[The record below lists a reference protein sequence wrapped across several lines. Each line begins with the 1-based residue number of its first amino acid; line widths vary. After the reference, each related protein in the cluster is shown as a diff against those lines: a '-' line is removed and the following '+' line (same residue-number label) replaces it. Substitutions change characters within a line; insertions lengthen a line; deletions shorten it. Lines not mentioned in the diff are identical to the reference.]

1 MRRKDQEI
9 TADDEI
15 EAILLRAAI
24 CRIGLCDGGV
34 PYVVPVCFGYQ
45 DRTLYVHSASE
56 GTKLDVIRK
65 NNKVCFQVETD
76 VEFVRHE
83 VACRWGL
90 KYRSVIGFGKA
101 LLVEEPQAKREALA
115 IIMRHYADQAYSFAE
130 EDVERTTVIQVTIES
145 WTGKQAG
152 YA

>member
-15 EAILLRAAI
+15 EAILLQAAI

-34 PYVVPVCFGYQ
+34 PYVVPLCFGYQ

-65 NNKVCFQVETD
+65 NNNVCFQVETD

-115 IIMRHYADQAYSFAE
+115 IIMRHYAGQAYSFAE
-130 EDVERTTVIQVTIES
+130 EDVERTTVLKVTVES